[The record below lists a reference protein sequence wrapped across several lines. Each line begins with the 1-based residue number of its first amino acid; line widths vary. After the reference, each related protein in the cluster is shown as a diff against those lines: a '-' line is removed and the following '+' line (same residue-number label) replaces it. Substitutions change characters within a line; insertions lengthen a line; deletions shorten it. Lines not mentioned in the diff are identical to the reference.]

1 MKTFSK
7 NISKEISLLLML
19 FLLGWHSVVFAQQKV
34 EEDEATKAER
44 EKYEDLDYKKFFPLF
59 KPTFDSR
66 INDYTL
72 QDLKKVIT
80 YQPLELNP
88 VFQVSDYYFQR
99 INDFDVLR
107 EYQAIHSTC
116 DSALRYIELFEARLD
131 EKEVKKKGKR
141 YYMEFL
147 KFPANDSLPDEKVNM
162 NHIHNELKRRKEVL
176 AEQKV
181 EVDSIYLNFKA
192 SINEYLIANEIFRDV
207 CGTYPTIKELY
218 IMAEYDSLFEKMAP
232 MKTHYKKSLFYF
244 ELYKKALEV
253 HPMEGYTTTYSVL
266 PIEDYRIHGL
276 TRTSFLTDD
285 IRLWDYSKW
294 YDEVLQFY
302 KDEIISMRSMVTSYD
317 EKLEALVLQKQN
329 TATPSEERFYLDL
342 YTVGKIKKYDPNA
355 YPVNI
360 YEYKEQKIN
369 LLNQIAYSKVINSG
383 LKGDLKYIRSQA
395 DVWTESEKAKDRINS
410 IPTDKESVGYKKHA
424 KYFES
429 KYNDNLPL
437 YISNEK
443 RFIDEQQQNAEK
455 LLKEI
460 IVNYFSSTLA
470 DSADFVTYE
479 KDSISLEPIHES
491 NEFLVR
497 RINTLHVRPS
507 KDDHKLL
514 IGTIKDEKSLE
525 VFVADLDSANEITWV
540 TRYPYKKGEYQGLP
554 TIDIP
559 YINIK
564 GGSLHLMVT
573 VQGVKVGENQL
584 TLNNKVLILE
594 QRSGKLLREMSLFS
608 NKYPRVFQY
617 MQEQKSYLVAYKGRS
632 KNNINTYDTL
642 NIQNIKVD
650 GEVLWNTN
658 LMMQGMV
665 NEIIALP
672 NEYLV
677 VANINKLSN
686 LDGSRVLTGTQSN
699 FGSFNTGILKLD
711 YYGTPING
719 TVLSSSESYQTIFAL
734 TDYDNTLN
742 LIGVKGDYR
751 NYQDYSKS
759 EIMLITLKINNLK
772 VVEKNIQ

>member
-7 NISKEISLLLML
+7 NRSKEITLLLM
-19 FLLGWHSVVFAQQKV
+19 FLLLGLNNIVFAQQV

-44 EKYEDLDYKKFFPLF
+44 EKYEDLDYKKFYPLF
-59 KPTFDSR
+59 KPTFDTK
-66 INDYTL
+66 IDDLTF
-72 QDLKKVIT
+72 QDLKKVMK

-116 DSALRYIELFEARLD
+116 DSALRYIELFEGRLD

-147 KFPANDSLPDEKVNM
+147 QFPANDSLTDEKVNM
-162 NHIHNELKRRKEVL
+162 THIFNELNRRKEVL
-176 AEQKV
+176 AKQKV

-192 SINEYLIANEIFRDV
+192 SINEYLTANEIFREV

-218 IMAEYDSLFEKMAP
+218 IMAEYDSLFEKIAP
-232 MKTHYKKSLFYF
+232 MKEHYKKSLFYF
-244 ELYKKALEV
+244 DLYKKALEV
-253 HPMEGYTTTYSVL
+253 HPMEGYTTTYTIL
-266 PIEDYRIHGL
+266 PIDDYRIHGL
-276 TRTSFLTDD
+276 TRTSFLTND
-285 IRLWDYSKW
+285 IRLWNYEKW

-317 EKLEALVLQKQN
+317 EKLEALVRLKEN

-395 DVWTESEKAKDRINS
+395 DVWTESEKAMDRINN

-424 KYFES
+424 KYFQA
-429 KYNDNLPL
+429 KYNDNLPAFIATEKKF
-437 YISNEK
+437 IST
-443 RFIDEQQQNAEK
+443 QQQNAEK

-460 IVNYFSSTLA
+460 IVNYFSSSQA
-470 DSADFVTYE
+470 DSADFVTYQ
-479 KDSISLEPIHES
+479 KDSISLEPIHET

-514 IGTIKDEKSLE
+514 VGTIKDDKSLE
-525 VFVADLDSANEITWV
+525 VFVADLDSANEISWI

-559 YINIK
+559 YINLK

-573 VQGVKVGENQL
+573 VQGVKKGENQM
-584 TLNNKVLILE
+584 TLNNKVLIFE
-594 QRSGKLLREMSLFS
+594 QKSGKLLREMSLFS
-608 NKYPRVFQY
+608 DKYPRVFQY

-632 KNNINTYDTL
+632 KNNINAYDTL

-650 GEVLWNTN
+650 GEILWNTN

-686 LDGSRVLTGTQSN
+686 IDGSKVLNGQQGN
-699 FGSFNTGILKLD
+699 FGEFNTGILKLD
-711 YYGTPING
+711 YYGTPVNG
-719 TVLSSSESYQTIFAL
+719 TVLSASQPYQTIFAL

-742 LIGVKGDYR
+742 LIGVKGPYR
-751 NYQDYSKS
+751 NYQDYSES
-759 EIMLITLKINNLK
+759 DIMLITLKINNLK
-772 VVEKNIQ
+772 VVEKNVQ

>member
-7 NISKEISLLLML
+7 IISKEISLFLILL
-19 FLLGWHSVVFAQQKV
+19 LLGLNSVVIAQQKE

-44 EKYEDLDYKKFFPLF
+44 EKYEDLDYKKFYPLF
-59 KPTFDSR
+59 KPTFDTR
-66 INDYTL
+66 ISDL
-72 QDLKKVIT
+72 AFQDLKKVMK

-99 INDFDVLR
+99 IYDFDVLR

-116 DSALRYIELFEARLD
+116 DSALRYIELFETRLD

-147 KFPANDSLPDEKVNM
+147 QFPANDSLTDEKVNM
-162 NHIHNELKRRKEVL
+162 LHIQNELSRRKEVL
-176 AEQKV
+176 AKQKV

-192 SINEYLIANEIFRDV
+192 SINEYLIANEIFREV

-218 IMAEYDSLFEKMAP
+218 IMAEYDSLFEKIAP
-232 MKTHYKKSLFYF
+232 MKEHYQKSLFYF
-244 ELYKKALEV
+244 DLYKKALEV
-253 HPMEGYTTTYSVL
+253 HPMDGYATSYTVL

-276 TRTSFLTDD
+276 TRTSFLTNN
-285 IRLWDYSKW
+285 IRLWDYAKW
-294 YDEVLQFY
+294 YDDVLQFY

-317 EKLEALVLQKQN
+317 EKLETLVRQKQS

-383 LKGDLKYIRSQA
+383 IKGDLKYIRSQA
-395 DVWTESEKAKDRINS
+395 DVWTESEKAMDRINS

-424 KYFES
+424 KYFQH
-429 KYNDNLPL
+429 KYNDNLPQ
-437 YISNEK
+437 YIATEK
-443 RFIDEQQQNAEK
+443 TFIHSQQQNAEK

-460 IVNYFSSTLA
+460 IVNYFSSNVA

-479 KDSISLEPIHES
+479 KDSISLEPIHDT

-507 KDDHKLL
+507 KNDHKLL
-514 IGTIKDEKSLE
+514 IGTIKDDKSLD
-525 VFVADLDSANEITWV
+525 VFVADLDSANNISWV
-540 TRYPYKKGEYQGLP
+540 TRYPYKKQEYQGLP

-559 YINIK
+559 YINLK

-573 VQGVKVGENQL
+573 VQGVKVGDNQL
-584 TLNNKVLILE
+584 TLNNKVLIFE
-594 QRSGKLLREMSLFS
+594 QKSGKLLREMSLFS

-617 MQEQKSYLVAYKGRS
+617 LQEQKSYLVAYKGRS
-632 KNNINTYDTL
+632 KNNVSSYDTL

-650 GEVLWNTN
+650 GEIVWNTN
-658 LMMQGMV
+658 LLMQGKV
-665 NEIIALP
+665 NEILALP

-686 LDGSRVLTGTQSN
+686 LDGSKVLSGEHGN

-711 YYGTPING
+711 YYGTPTNG
-719 TVLSSSESYQTIFAL
+719 TVLSSSEPYQTIFAL

-742 LIGVKGDYR
+742 LIGVKGVYR
-751 NYQDYSKS
+751 EHQDYSKS
-759 EIMLITLKINNLK
+759 DIMLITLKINNLK

>member
-7 NISKEISLLLML
+7 IVSKEFSLLAILLL
-19 FLLGWHSVVFAQQKV
+19 FFFNNAVMAQEE

-44 EKYEDLDYKKFFPLF
+44 EKYEDLDYKKYFPYF
-59 KPTFDSR
+59 KPSYDHKIDDLVF
-66 INDYTL
+66 
-72 QDLKKVIT
+72 QDLKKIMK

-88 VFQVSDYYFQR
+88 VFQISDYYFKR

-116 DSALRYIELFEARLD
+116 DSALRYIEIFESRLD

-147 KFPANDSLPDEKVNM
+147 KYPANDSLPDEKVNIS
-162 NHIHNELKRRKEVL
+162 HIQNELARRKEVL
-176 AEQKV
+176 SIQKS
-181 EVDSIYLNFKA
+181 EVDSIYMNFKA
-192 SINEYLIANEIFRDV
+192 SINEYLIANEIFREV

-218 IMAEYDSLFEKMAP
+218 IMAEYDSLFEKIAP
-232 MKTHYKKSLFYF
+232 MKEHYKKSLFYF
-244 ELYKKALEV
+244 DLYKKALEV
-253 HPMEGYTTTYSVL
+253 HPMEGYTTTYTVL
-266 PIEDYRIHGL
+266 PIKDYRIHGL
-276 TRTSFLTDD
+276 TRTSFLTND
-285 IRLWDYSKW
+285 IRLWDYATW

-317 EKLEALVLQKQN
+317 EKLETLVREKEK

-369 LLNQIAYSKVINSG
+369 LLNQIAYSKVINTG

-395 DVWTESEKAKDRINS
+395 DVWTESEKAMDRVEK

-424 KYFES
+424 QYFQL
-429 KYNDNLPL
+429 KYNDNLPAF
-437 YISNEK
+437 IETEK
-443 RFIDEQQQNAEK
+443 RFIEKQQKNAEI
-455 LLKEI
+455 LLKDI
-460 IVNYFSSTLA
+460 IVNYFSSTVA
-470 DSADFVTYE
+470 DSAEFITYE
-479 KDSISLEPIHES
+479 KDSISLEPIQET

-497 RINTLHVRPS
+497 RIKTLHVRPS
-507 KDDHKLL
+507 KNDHKLL
-514 IGTIKDEKSLE
+514 IGTIKDQNSLE
-525 VFVADLDSANEITWV
+525 VFVADLDSANEISWV
-540 TRYPYKKGEYQGLP
+540 TRYPYKKEEYQGLP
-554 TIDIP
+554 SIDIP
-559 YINIK
+559 YINMK
-564 GGSLHLMVT
+564 GGSVHLMVT
-573 VQGVKVGENQL
+573 VQGVKVGDNQM
-584 TLNNKVLILE
+584 TLNNKVLIFE
-594 QRSGKLLREMSLFS
+594 QKSGRLLREMALFS

-617 MQEQKSYLVAYKGRS
+617 LQEQKSYLVAYKGRS
-632 KNNINTYDTL
+632 KNNISNYDTL
-642 NIQNIKVD
+642 NIQNIKLD
-650 GEVLWNTN
+650 GEIMWNTN
-658 LMMQGMV
+658 LMMQGTV
-665 NEIIALP
+665 NEILALP

-686 LDGSRVLTGTQSN
+686 IDGSKVLNGEQSN

-711 YYGTPING
+711 FYGAPING
-719 TVLSSSESYQTIFAL
+719 TVLSSKEPYQTIFAL

-742 LIGVKGDYR
+742 LIGVKGQYR
-751 NYQDYSKS
+751 EFQNYSDS